1 MGRARVFALSLLVC
15 LPLGAAETAPP
26 ARQGQAGPG
35 EELRYSIFLG
45 NLKPSGLATLRLD
58 PNGEGLLTLE
68 VSDRGRGQ
76 KVSNQFRL
84 DAAGIP
90 VQIHL
95 TGHDYWQS
103 PVDERFEIAGGKGVW
118 SNSVEKGEQ
127 KLSSPAFYY
136 TLTGGHQELAL
147 LAMALL
153 RAPHHRLPM
162 LPEGETSIERAGAT
176 RLTSKGRALDLT
188 LYAVSGLGHEPF
200 YVWMESPSVF
210 FGRYDGFVTVV
221 REGWEDAASGLIKAQ
236 TEVLVR
242 RSEDLARK
250 LSHRPAGPLAVKG
263 ARLFNPETG
272 AVLPGTTVVVSGN
285 RIQAVGR
292 DGEIPVPAGAE
303 VLDAKGKMLL
313 PGLWDMHQHLVET
326 DGIVDLA
333 AGITSS
339 RDLGNDPG
347 QLFRL
352 KGLWDSGKGLGP
364 RIVPGG
370 VIDGPGPYAGPTK
383 TLVDT
388 EEKALAA
395 VEEYVRLGYEQVKIY
410 SSVDPKLVPA
420 IAARAHQH
428 GLRVSGHIPNGM
440 TAEQAVRE
448 GFDEI
453 QHINFLFLNFMPEVD
468 TRTPARFSAVYEH
481 GAELDLQSEP
491 VRAFLRLLKEKGTVV
506 DPTVSIFESRLTALP
521 GRVSPI
527 LAPIAG
533 RVPFAVR
540 RTLMATHL
548 PAPEDRRERY
558 QAAFRNI
565 MAMLRAVYD
574 AGIPIVAGTDGL
586 AGFTL
591 QRELENYAA
600 AGIPVPEVLKIATLG
615 AARVTRHD
623 KDLGT
628 IAPGKLADFIL
639 VDGDPVAQIG
649 DIRRVVLTVKDG
661 VVFKTAAL
669 WQVVGV
675 KPVEE
680 RGP

>member
-1 MGRARVFALSLLVC
+1 MGRACLFALSLLVC

-26 ARQGQAGPG
+26 AGEAGPG

-45 NLKPSGLATLRLD
+45 DLKPSGTVTLRM
-58 PNGEGLLTLE
+58 GSKGVGLLTLE
-68 VSDRGRGQ
+68 LSDRGRGQ
-76 KVSNQFRL
+76 KIANDFQL
-84 DAAGIP
+84 DAAGVP
-90 VQIHL
+90 VKVHL
-95 TGHDYWQS
+95 TGYDYWMT
-103 PVDERFEIAGGKGVW
+103 PVDEKFEIAGGKGIW

-127 KLSSPAFYY
+127 KVSGPAFYY
-136 TLTGGHQELAL
+136 TLTGGHQELGL

-153 RAPHHRLPM
+153 RAPGHHLAM
-162 LPEGETSIERAGAT
+162 LPQGETSIERAGAT

-188 LYAVSGLGHEPF
+188 LYAISGLGHEPF

-210 FGRYDGFVTVV
+210 FGRYDGWVTVV
-221 REGWEDAASGLIKAQ
+221 REGWEDAAPDLIKVQ
-236 TEVLVR
+236 TEALAK
-242 RSEDLARK
+242 RSEELARK
-250 LSHRPAGPLAVKG
+250 LSHRPAGPLVVQG

-272 AVLPGTTVVVSGN
+272 EVLPGTTVVVSGN
-285 RIQAVGR
+285 RIQTVGR
-292 DGEIPVPAGAE
+292 DGEIPIPAGAE

-339 RDLGNDPG
+339 RDLGNDPA

-370 VIDGPGPYAGPTK
+370 VIEGPGPYAAPTQ

-440 TAEQAVRE
+440 TAEQAVQA

-453 QHINFLFLNFMPEVD
+453 QHINFLFLNFMPDVD

-506 DPTVSIFESRLTALP
+506 DPTVTIFENRLTALP
-521 GRVSPI
+521 GQVSPI
-527 LAPIAG
+527 LAPVAG
-533 RVPFAVR
+533 RLPFAVL
-540 RTLMATHL
+540 RTMTATRL
-548 PAPEDRRERY
+548 PAPEDKRERY
-558 QAAFRNI
+558 QAAYRNI
-565 MAMLRAVYD
+565 MALVRTLYD
-574 AGIPIVAGTDGL
+574 LGIPIVAGTDGVS
-586 AGFTL
+586 GFTL
-591 QRELENYAA
+591 QRELENYVA
-600 AGIPVPEVLKIATLG
+600 AGIPAPEVLKIATLG
-615 AARVTRHD
+615 AARVTKHD

-639 VDGDPVAQIG
+639 VDGDPVANIV

-661 VVFKTAAL
+661 VVFKTAEL

-680 RGP
+680 K

>member
-1 MGRARVFALSLLVC
+1 MGRARLFALSLLVC
-15 LPLGAAETAPP
+15 LPLGATETSPP
-26 ARQGQAGPG
+26 AIRPGPG
-35 EELRYSIFLG
+35 EEHRYTIFLG
-45 NLKPSGLATLRLD
+45 NLKPSGLVTFRVD

-76 KVSNQFRL
+76 KITNNFRL

-90 VQIHL
+90 VKTHL
-95 TGHDYWQS
+95 TGHDYWKT
-103 PVDERFEIAGGKGVW
+103 PVDEKLEIAGGKAVW

-127 KLSSPAFYY
+127 KLSRPAFYY
-136 TLTGGHQELAL
+136 TLTGGHQELGL

-153 RAPHHRLPM
+153 RAPSGRLPM

-176 RLTSKGRALDLT
+176 RLTSKGRSVDLT
-188 LYAVSGLGHEPF
+188 LYAISGLGHEAF

-210 FGRYDGFVTVV
+210 FGRYDGWVTVV
-221 REGWEDAASGLIKAQ
+221 REGWEDAAPGMIKAQ
-236 TEVLVR
+236 AEA
-242 RSEDLARK
+242 LAKRAEALAAK
-250 LSHRPAGPLAVKG
+250 LSHRPAGPLVVKG
-263 ARLFNPETG
+263 ARLFNSETG
-272 AVLPGTTVVVSGN
+272 EVLPGTTVVVSGN

-292 DGEIPVPAGAE
+292 DGEVPVPAGAE

-339 RDLGNDPG
+339 RDLGNDPA

-352 KGLWDSGKGLGP
+352 KRLWDSGKGLGP

-370 VIDGPGPYAGPTK
+370 VIEGPGPYAAPTQ

-388 EEKALAA
+388 EEEALAA
-395 VEEYVRLGYEQVKIY
+395 VDEYVRLGYEQVKIY

-420 IAARAHQH
+420 ISARARQH

-440 TAEQAVRE
+440 TAGQAVRD

-481 GAELDLQSEP
+481 GAELDLKSEP

-506 DPTVSIFESRLTALP
+506 DPTVTIFENRLTALP
-521 GRVSPI
+521 GEMSPI
-527 LAPIAG
+527 LAPVAG
-533 RVPFAVR
+533 RVPFAVL
-540 RTLMATHL
+540 RTMTATRL
-548 PAPEDRRERY
+548 PAPEEKRERY
-558 QAAFRNI
+558 QAAFRNV
-565 MAMLRAVYD
+565 MAMLRAVYEM
-574 AGIPIVAGTDGL
+574 GIPIVAGTDGV

-591 QRELENYAA
+591 QRELENYVA
-600 AGIPVPEVLKIATLG
+600 AGIPAPEVLKIATLG
-615 AARVTRHD
+615 AARVTKHD

-628 IAPGKLADFIL
+628 VAPGKLADFIL

-661 VVFKTAAL
+661 VVYKTADL
-669 WQVVGV
+669 WKVVGV

-680 RGP
+680 RGR

>member
-1 MGRARVFALSLLVC
+1 MGRACLFALSLLVC

-26 ARQGQAGPG
+26 AGEAGPG

-45 NLKPSGLATLRLD
+45 NLKPSGTATLRVGSK
-58 PNGEGLLTLE
+58 GEGLLTLE
-68 VSDRGRGQ
+68 LSDRGRGQ
-76 KVSNQFRL
+76 KITNNFQL
-84 DAAGIP
+84 DAAGVP
-90 VQIHL
+90 VKVHL
-95 TGHDYWQS
+95 TGYDYWKT
-103 PVDERFEIAGGKGVW
+103 PVDERFEISEGKGIW

-127 KLSSPAFYY
+127 KVSGPAFYY

-153 RAPHHRLPM
+153 RAPSHRLAM
-162 LPEGETSIERAGAT
+162 LPQGKTSIERAGAT

-188 LYAVSGLGHEPF
+188 LYAISGLGHEEF

-210 FGRYDGFVTVV
+210 FGRYDGWVTVV
-221 REGWEDAASGLIKAQ
+221 REGWEDAAPDMIKAQ
-236 TEVLVR
+236 AEILVHR
-242 RSEDLARK
+242 TEDLARK
-250 LSHRPAGPLAVKG
+250 LSHRPTGPLVVKR
-263 ARLFNPETG
+263 ARLFNSETG
-272 AVLPGTTVVVSGN
+272 EVLPGTTVVVSGN

-292 DGEIPVPAGAE
+292 DGEVPIPAGAE

-313 PGLWDMHQHLVET
+313 PGLWDMHQHLVEA

-339 RDLGNDPG
+339 RDLGNDPA

-352 KGLWDSGKGLGP
+352 KGLWGSGKGLGP

-370 VIDGPGPYAGPTK
+370 VIEGPGPYAAPTQ

-395 VEEYVRLGYEQVKIY
+395 VEEYVRLGYEQIKIY

-440 TAEQAVRE
+440 TAEQAVRA

-453 QHINFLFLNFMPEVD
+453 QHINFLFLNFMPDVD

-506 DPTVSIFESRLTALP
+506 DPTVTIFENRLTALP
-521 GRVSPI
+521 GQVSPI
-527 LAPIAG
+527 LAPVAD
-533 RVPFAVR
+533 RVPFAVL
-540 RTLMATHL
+540 RTMTATRL
-548 PAPEDRRERY
+548 SAPEDKRERY

-565 MAMLRAVYD
+565 MALVRTLYD
-574 AGIPIVAGTDGL
+574 MGIPIVAGTDGS

-591 QRELENYAA
+591 QRELENYVA
-600 AGIPVPEVLKIATLG
+600 AGIPAPEVLKIATLG

-639 VDGDPVAQIG
+639 VDGDPVAKIG

-661 VVFKTAAL
+661 VVFKTADL

-680 RGP
+680 K

>member
-1 MGRARVFALSLLVC
+1 MGRACLFVLSLLVC
-15 LPLGAAETAPP
+15 LPLGAAETAPS
-26 ARQGQAGPG
+26 AGEAGPG
-35 EELRYSIFLG
+35 EELRYTIFLG
-45 NLKPSGLATLRLD
+45 NLKPSGLATLRVD
-58 PNGEGLLTLE
+58 PKGEGLLTLE
-68 VSDRGRGQ
+68 LSDRGRGQ
-76 KVSNQFRL
+76 KISNRFRL

-90 VQIHL
+90 VKIHL
-95 TGHDYWQS
+95 TGHDYWKT
-103 PVDERFEIAGGKGVW
+103 PVDEKFETAGGKGVW

-127 KLSSPAFYY
+127 KLSRPAFYY

-153 RAPHHRLPM
+153 RAPNHRLAM
-162 LPEGETSIERAGAT
+162 LPQGETSLERVGTA
-176 RLTSKGRALDLT
+176 RVTSKGRALDLT
-188 LYAVSGLGHEPF
+188 LYAISGLGHERF

-221 REGWEDAASGLIKAQ
+221 REGWEDAAPALIKAQ
-236 TEVLVR
+236 VEAVSK
-242 RSEDLARK
+242 RSEELARK
-250 LSHRPAGPLAVKG
+250 LSHRPAGPLVVKG
-263 ARLFNPETG
+263 ARLFDPETG
-272 AVLPGTTVVVSGN
+272 AVVPGTTVVVSGN

-292 DGEIPVPAGAE
+292 DGEVPVPAGAE

-313 PGLWDMHQHLVET
+313 PGLWDMHQHLVEA
-326 DGIVDLA
+326 DGIIDLA

-370 VIDGPGPYAGPTK
+370 VIDGPGPYASPTK

-395 VEEYVRLGYEQVKIY
+395 VDEYVRLGYEQVKIY
-410 SSVDPKLVPA
+410 SSTEPRLVPA
-420 IAARAHQH
+420 IAARAHQQ
-428 GLRVSGHIPNGM
+428 GLRVSGHIPHGM
-440 TAEQAVRE
+440 TAEQAVRQ

-453 QHINFLFLNFMPEVD
+453 QHINFLFLNFMPDVD

-506 DPTVSIFESRLTALP
+506 DPTVTIFENRLTALP
-521 GRVSPI
+521 GEMSPI
-527 LAPIAG
+527 LAPVADRI
-533 RVPFAVR
+533 PFAVL
-540 RTLMATHL
+540 RTMTATRL
-548 PAPEDRRERY
+548 PAPEEKRERY
-558 QAAFRNI
+558 RAAYRNV
-565 MAMLRAVYD
+565 MAMLRAVYEM
-574 AGIPIVAGTDGL
+574 GISIVAGTDGL
-586 AGFTL
+586 TGFTL
-591 QRELENYAA
+591 QRELENYVA
-600 AGIPVPEVLKIATLG
+600 AGIPAPEVLKIATLG
-615 AARVTRHD
+615 AARVTKHD

-628 IAPGKLADFIL
+628 VAPGKLADFIL
-639 VDGDPVAQIG
+639 VDGDPVANIG

-661 VVFKTAAL
+661 VVFKTADL

>member
-1 MGRARVFALSLLVC
+1 MGRACLFALSLLVC
-15 LPLGAAETAPP
+15 LPLGAAETVPP
-26 ARQGQAGPG
+26 AGEAGPG

-45 NLKPSGLATLRLD
+45 NLKPSGTVTLRM
-58 PNGEGLLTLE
+58 GSKGVGLLTLE
-68 VSDRGRGQ
+68 LSDRGRGQ
-76 KVSNQFRL
+76 KIANNFQL
-84 DAAGIP
+84 DAAGVP
-90 VQIHL
+90 VKVHL
-95 TGHDYWQS
+95 TGHDYWNT
-103 PVDERFEIAGGKGVW
+103 PVDEKFEIAEGKGIW

-127 KLSSPAFYY
+127 KVSGPAFYY
-136 TLTGGHQELAL
+136 TLTGGHQELGL

-153 RAPHHRLPM
+153 RAPGHRLAM
-162 LPEGETSIERAGAT
+162 LPQGETSIERAGAT
-176 RLTSKGRALDLT
+176 RLTSKGRTLDLT
-188 LYAVSGLGHEPF
+188 LYAISGLGHEPF

-210 FGRYDGFVTVV
+210 FGRYDGWVTVV
-221 REGWEDAASGLIKAQ
+221 REGWEDAAPDLIKAQ
-236 TEVLVR
+236 VEILAKR
-242 RSEDLARK
+242 AEDLARK
-250 LSHRPAGPLAVKG
+250 LSHRPAGPLVVQG

-272 AVLPGTTVVVSGN
+272 EVLPGTTVVVSGN

-292 DGEIPVPAGAE
+292 DGEVPVPAGAE

-339 RDLGNDPG
+339 RDLGNDPA

-370 VIDGPGPYAGPTK
+370 VMDGTGPYAAPTK

-410 SSVDPKLVPA
+410 SSTDPKLVPA

-428 GLRVSGHIPNGM
+428 GLRVSGHIPHGM
-440 TAEQAVRE
+440 TVEQAVQA

-453 QHINFLFLNFMPEVD
+453 QHINFLFLNFMPDVD

-481 GAELDLQSEP
+481 GAELDLKSEP

-506 DPTVSIFESRLTALP
+506 DPTITIFENRLTALP
-521 GRVSPI
+521 GEVSPI
-527 LAPIAG
+527 LAPVAD
-533 RVPFAVR
+533 RVPFAVL
-540 RTLMATHL
+540 RTMTATRL
-548 PAPEDRRERY
+548 PAPEDKRERY
-558 QAAFRNI
+558 QAAYRNV
-565 MAMLRAVYD
+565 MAMLRAVYEM
-574 AGIPIVAGTDGL
+574 GIPIVAGTDGWS
-586 AGFTL
+586 GFTL
-591 QRELENYAA
+591 QRELENYVA
-600 AGIPVPEVLKIATLG
+600 AGIPAPEVLKIATLG

-639 VDGDPVAQIG
+639 VDGDPVANIG

-661 VVFKTAAL
+661 VVYKTAEL

>member
-1 MGRARVFALSLLVC
+1 MSGRARLLALSFLVC

-26 ARQGQAGPG
+26 AIRPGPG

-45 NLKPSGLATLRLD
+45 NLKPAGLVTFRVDA
-58 PNGEGLLTLE
+58 NGEGLLTLE

-76 KVSNQFRL
+76 KISNQFRL

-90 VQIHL
+90 VKVHL
-95 TGHDYWQS
+95 TGHDYWKT
-103 PVDERFEIAGGKGVW
+103 PVDERFEIAGGKAVW
-118 SNSVEKGEQ
+118 SNNVEKGEKQ
-127 KLSSPAFYY
+127 LSRPMFYY
-136 TLTGGHQELAL
+136 TLTGGHQELGL
-147 LAMALL
+147 LAVALL
-153 RAPHHRLPM
+153 RAPGHRLPM
-162 LPEGETSIERAGAT
+162 LPEGETSIERAGAA
-176 RLTSKGRALDLT
+176 RITSKGRAVDLT
-188 LYAVSGLGHEPF
+188 LYAISGLGHEPF
-200 YVWMESPSVF
+200 YVWMESPSLF
-210 FGRYDGFVTVV
+210 FGRHDGFVTAV
-221 REGWEDAASGLIKAQ
+221 REGWEDAAPGMIKAQ
-236 TEVLVR
+236 AETLAKR
-242 RSEDLARK
+242 AEDLARK
-250 LSHRPAGPLAVKG
+250 LSHRPAGSLVIKG

-272 AVLPGTTVVVSGN
+272 AVLAGTTVVVSGN

-292 DGEIPVPAGAE
+292 DGEVPVPAGAE
-303 VLDAKGKMLL
+303 ILDAKGKMLL

-326 DGIVDLA
+326 DGIVNLA

-352 KGLWDSGKGLGP
+352 KDLWDSGKGLGP

-370 VIDGPGPYAGPTK
+370 VMDGPGPYASPTK

-388 EEKALAA
+388 EEKSLAA

-410 SSVDPKLVPA
+410 SSIEPRLVPA

-440 TAEQAVRE
+440 TAEQAVRQ

-506 DPTVSIFESRLTALP
+506 DPTVTIFENRLTAFP
-521 GRVSPI
+521 GEMSPI
-527 LAPIAG
+527 LAPVAD
-533 RVPFAVR
+533 RVPFSVR
-540 RTLMATHL
+540 RTMMATRL
-548 PAPEDRRERY
+548 PAPEDKRARY
-558 QAAFRNI
+558 QAAYRNV
-565 MAMLRAVYD
+565 MAMLRAVYEM
-574 AGIPIVAGTDGL
+574 GIPIVAGTDGL
-586 AGFTL
+586 TGFTL
-591 QRELENYAA
+591 QRELENYVA
-600 AGIPVPEVLKIATLG
+600 AGIPAPEVLKIATLG

-628 IAPGKLADFIL
+628 VAPGKLADFIL
-639 VDGDPVAQIG
+639 VDGDPVANIG

-661 VVFKTAAL
+661 VVFKTADL

>member
-1 MGRARVFALSLLVC
+1 MGRARLFALSLLVC

-26 ARQGQAGPG
+26 AGQAGSG
-35 EELRYSIFLG
+35 GELRYSIFLG
-45 NLKPSGLATLRLD
+45 NLTPSGSATLRID
-58 PNGEGLLTLE
+58 PKGEGLLALE
-68 VSDRGRGQ
+68 ISDRGRGQ
-76 KVSNQFRL
+76 KISNEFKL
-84 DAAGIP
+84 DASGVP
-90 VQIHL
+90 TRIHL
-95 TGHDYWQS
+95 TGYDYWRT
-103 PVDERFEIAGGKGVW
+103 PIDEKFEIAEGKGVW

-127 KLSSPAFYY
+127 KVSGPAPFYY

-153 RAPHHRLPM
+153 RAPNHRLSM
-162 LPEGETSIERAGAT
+162 LPQGETSIERAGAT
-176 RLTSKGRALDLT
+176 RLTSKGRTLDLT
-188 LYAVSGLGHEPF
+188 LYAISGLGHEPF

-210 FGRYDGFVTVV
+210 FGRYDGWVTVV
-221 REGWEDAASGLIKAQ
+221 PEGWEDAAPDMIKVQA
-236 TEVLVR
+236 EILKKR
-242 RSEDLARK
+242 AEDLAKK
-250 LSHRPAGPLAVKG
+250 LSHRPAGPLVVKG

-272 AVLPGTTVVVSGN
+272 EVLPGITVVVSGN

-292 DGEIPVPAGAE
+292 DGKVPVPAGAE

-326 DGIVDLA
+326 DGIIDLA

-339 RDLGNDPG
+339 RDLGNDPA

-370 VIDGPGPYAGPTK
+370 VIEGHSPYSAPTQ

-388 EEKALAA
+388 EEEALAA
-395 VEEYVRLGYEQVKIY
+395 VEEYVRQGYEQVKIY
-410 SSVDPKLVPA
+410 SSLDPKLVPA

-440 TAEQAVRE
+440 TVEQAVRA

-453 QHINFLFLNFMPEVD
+453 QHINFLFLNFMPDVD
-468 TRTPARFSAVYEH
+468 TRTPARFTAVYEH
-481 GAELDLQSEP
+481 GAELDLQSES
-491 VRAFLRLLKEKGTVV
+491 VRAFLRLLKEKGTVI
-506 DPTVSIFESRLTALP
+506 DPTVTIFENRLMARP
-521 GRVSPI
+521 GQVSSTFTSV
-527 LAPIAG
+527 AD
-533 RVPFAVR
+533 RVPFAVL
-540 RTLMATHL
+540 RTMMASSL
-548 PAPEDRRERY
+548 PAPEDKWERH
-558 QAAFRNI
+558 QAAYRNI
-565 MAMLRAVYD
+565 MALVRTLYD
-574 AGIPIVAGTDGL
+574 MGIPIVAGTDGTS
-586 AGFTL
+586 GFTL
-591 QRELENYAA
+591 QRELENYVA
-600 AGIPVPEVLKIATLG
+600 AGIPAPEVLKIATLG

-639 VDGDPVAQIG
+639 VDGDPVARIG

-661 VVFKTAAL
+661 VVFKTAEL

-675 KPVEE
+675 KPVAE
-680 RGP
+680 R

>member
-1 MGRARVFALSLLVC
+1 MGRARLFALSFLVC
-15 LPLGAAETAPP
+15 LPLGAAEPAPP
-26 ARQGQAGPG
+26 AIRPGPG

-45 NLKPSGLATLRLD
+45 NLTPAGLATVRVD
-58 PNGEGLLTLE
+58 PNREGLLTLE

-76 KVSNQFRL
+76 KITNNFQL

-90 VQIHL
+90 VKVHL
-95 TGHDYWQS
+95 TGYDYWKS
-103 PVDERFEIAGGKGVW
+103 PVDERFEIAGSKGAW
-118 SNSVEKGEQ
+118 SNSIEKGEQ
-127 KLSSPAFYY
+127 KVSGPTFYY

-147 LAMALL
+147 LATALL
-153 RAPHHRLPM
+153 LAPNHRLPM
-162 LPEGETSIERAGAT
+162 LPEGETSIERAGAA
-176 RLTSKGRALDLT
+176 RLTSKGRGLDLT
-188 LYAVSGLGHEPF
+188 LYAISGLGHEAF
-200 YVWMESPSVF
+200 YVWMESPSRF

-221 REGWEDAASGLIKAQ
+221 REGWEDAAPGMIKAQ
-236 TEVLVR
+236 AEALAQ
-242 RSEDLARK
+242 RSESLAK
-250 LSHRPAGPLAVKG
+250 TLSHRPAGPLVVKG

-272 AVLPGTTVVVSGN
+272 TVLPGTTVVVSGN

-292 DGEIPVPAGAE
+292 DGEVPVPAGAE

-313 PGLWDMHQHLVET
+313 PGLWDMHQHLVEI
-326 DGIVDLA
+326 DGILDLA

-352 KGLWDSGKGLGP
+352 KSLWDSGKGLGP

-370 VIDGPGPYAGPTK
+370 VVEGPGPYAAPTQ

-395 VEEYVRLGYEQVKIY
+395 VDEYIRLGYEQVKIY
-410 SSVDPKLVPA
+410 SSVEPKLVPA
-420 IAARAHQH
+420 IAARAHQR

-440 TAEQAVRE
+440 TVERAVRE

-468 TRTPARFSAVYEH
+468 TRTPARFTAVYEH

-506 DPTVSIFESRLTALP
+506 DPTISIFESRLTARS
-521 GRVSPI
+521 GQVSAV
-527 LAPIAG
+527 LAPIAD

-540 RTLMATHL
+540 RTMMATHL
-548 PAPEDRRERY
+548 PAPEDKRERY
-558 QAAFRNI
+558 LAAYRNI
-565 MAMLRAVYD
+565 MAMLRALYD
-574 AGIPIVAGTDGL
+574 MGIPIVAGTDGL

-591 QRELENYAA
+591 QRELENYVA
-600 AGIPVPEVLKIATLG
+600 AGIPAPEVLKIATLG
-615 AARVTRHD
+615 AARVTKHD

-628 IAPGKLADFIL
+628 VAPGKLADFIL

-661 VVFKTAAL
+661 VVFKTADL
-669 WQVVGV
+669 WKVVGV

-680 RGP
+680 KGP